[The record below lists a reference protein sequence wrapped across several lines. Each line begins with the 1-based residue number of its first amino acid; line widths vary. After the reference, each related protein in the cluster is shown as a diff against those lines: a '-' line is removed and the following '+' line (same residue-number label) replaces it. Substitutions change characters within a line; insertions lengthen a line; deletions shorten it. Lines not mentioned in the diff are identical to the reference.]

1 MLKRITAMALAMVM
15 TLTLFNVGVFARY
28 ENKNNYDY
36 DYPLTEDLRVDVV
49 GGSEIVAT
57 WPAVDKSGNL
67 INANPLRADGQE
79 NSNGCPTAGW
89 TNPTQGMIIAY
100 PNWQADG
107 QHTQNPTQVNTG
119 EAQIL
124 YGVTD
129 RKTDIPLVIMDG
141 AAGSTAKV
149 KDAYLDTT
157 VVAENFAT
165 LYKIEYSKD
174 GVEWKLDHEAT
185 TINHGKKLRRPAE
198 DGTSKED
205 GRNTFF
211 LENQLYEQ
219 LIGSYEADTEYMLR
233 VTASNAANKSESFKV
248 FETKFTTP
256 KPQIKYP
263 AFPTVEGG
271 GKYSQGGRGTDTRP
285 ADIYVVTNLTDSV
298 TNPQPGSLRY
308 GLERKYRTDGNNTY
322 PVIITF
328 AVGGV
333 INIDPDAAKNARR
346 LNIGSN
352 TTILGQTAPGEGI
365 TVYGASAKF
374 DGTDIIAR
382 YIRFRLGE
390 GYDQDAASATGSNI
404 VIDHCTFSWGVDECF
419 SAKEIINSSIQYNI
433 IASSLSFPNKTGIMN
448 GDNEVAAGESE
459 AKHGMGSIIN
469 GSDVS
474 YTHNLWANHGTR
486 NPRFEGGF
494 SYASIDYDN
503 KLEFSNNVIYNWGHN
518 SGYGG
523 ERGPNG
529 KTGNGKTNMIGNYY
543 KPGNNTLEK
552 VNTRIF
558 DVDGSSYYF
567 KDNVMTSSADVTA
580 DNKLGFYEISDSRV
594 LSAPAELAEPYSAT
608 SAEDAYKAVIDGVGA
623 SYVRDAQDTRLIRE
637 LETGTGRFINNEFEA
652 GGIGTLDAGT
662 APKDTD
668 SDGIPDEWE
677 SAHGLD
683 PNNKAD
689 AAAIVTDE
697 TKSYLGYTNIEVYA
711 NDLLGEWDEST
722 KPAKAEAP
730 KAEIT
735 AINENGQPVGD
746 INVNVTLA
754 KGRTY
759 TITKNAGAGNYS
771 ILLNDKVIAEN
782 KDEFVIP
789 ADTAVGTYTLSLSVK
804 GDTGSNI
811 STVIPVTVVEAAQNG
826 NLDGFT
832 SADIGDVRAKGADY
846 YDSKTNTL
854 VSEGAGH
861 IGILA
866 TSSNNGPDA
875 FHFNYKQVKGDF
887 TFTAKVEN
895 LAKLDYYQQ
904 SGLMVR
910 AGLEPTAEFY
920 MPSLT
925 YIKGEDYEGSTDVT
939 GGFVKAKN
947 IRAVYRSRST
957 ADSNVSYGGASSML
971 GIPAVRVDKTPNT
984 GYARI
989 ERSGQHITLLAS
1001 LDGSKWYTVGEY
1013 ETTLPET
1020 AYVGFAT
1027 DAAQDYMTLTK
1038 YNATQ
1043 FSNIELVN
1051 GNRGDADGDG
1061 EITVKD
1067 TDRVLEYVLSPET
1080 SDMTEEQIENCKVS
1094 GNDKLTSADVA
1105 QILQKV
1111 LDSSYGYVNVK

>member
-1 MLKRITAMALAMVM
+1 MIKRITALALAMVM
-15 TLTLFNVGVFARY
+15 TLTLFNVGVSARY
-28 ENKNNYDY
+28 NNDNNYDY

-49 GGSEIVAT
+49 GGNDIVIT

-67 INANPLRADGQE
+67 INANPLKAEGQT
-79 NSNGCPTAGW
+79 NSNGNPTAGW
-89 TNPTQGMIIAY
+89 TNPTQGMVIAY

-107 QHTQNPTQVNTG
+107 QHTQNPNQVNTG
-119 EAQIL
+119 DAQVL
-124 YGVTD
+124 FGVTD
-129 RKTDIPLVIMDG
+129 KKTDYPLVIVDG
-141 AAGSTAKV
+141 ADATKKV

-157 VVAENFAT
+157 VVAGNFAT

-174 GVEWKLDHEAT
+174 GVTWQTDHELST
-185 TINHGKKLRRPAE
+185 VNHGKKLRRPAS
-198 DGTSKED
+198 DGSSAED

-219 LIGSYEADTEYMLR
+219 LIGSYEADTEYTVR
-233 VTASNAANKSESFKV
+233 VTASSAADKSASYKV
-248 FETKFTTP
+248 FQTKFTTP
-256 KPQIKYP
+256 KAQVKYP

-271 GKYSQGGRGTDTRP
+271 GKYAQGGRGTETRP
-285 ADIYVVTNLTDSV
+285 ADVYVVTNLTDSV
-298 TNPQPGSLRY
+298 TDPQPGSLRY
-308 GLERKYRTDGNNTY
+308 GLERKYRADGNKNY

-333 INIDPDAAKNARR
+333 INVDPEAAKNARR

-433 IASSLSFPNKTGIMN
+433 IANSLSFPNKTGVMN

-494 SYASIDYDN
+494 SYGGVNYDN
-503 KLEFSNNVIYNWGHN
+503 KLEFSNNVVYNWGHN

-523 ERGPNG
+523 ERGNG
-529 KTGNGKTNMIGNYY
+529 KANMTGNFY

-552 VNTRIF
+552 VRTQIF

-567 KDNVMTSSADVTA
+567 KDNVMTSSDEVTA
-580 DNKLGFYEISDSRV
+580 DNTLGFSGIGNRALD
-594 LSAPAELAEPYSAT
+594 APVELAEPYTAT
-608 SAEDAYKAVIDGVGA
+608 SAEDAYKAVLDGVGA

-652 GGIGTLDAGT
+652 GGIGALNAGT

-683 PNNKAD
+683 PNDKSD
-689 AAAIVTDE
+689 ASAIVTDE
-697 TKSYLGYTNIEVYA
+697 TKSYLGYTNVEVYA
-711 NDLLGEWDEST
+711 NDLLGEWKESA

-730 KAEIT
+730 EAEIT
-735 AINENGQPVGD
+735 AVNENGKPVGD
-746 INVNVTLA
+746 VNVNVTLA
-754 KGRTY
+754 KGKTY
-759 TITKNAGAGNYS
+759 TVAKKAGTGTYS
-771 ILLNDKVIAEN
+771 ILLNDKVLAEN
-782 KDEFVIP
+782 TDEFTIP
-789 ADTAVGTYTLSLSVK
+789 ADTAVGMYTLSLSVK
-804 GDTGSNI
+804 SDKGSNI
-811 STVIPVTVVEAAQNG
+811 STVVPVTVVEAEQNS
-826 NLDGFT
+826 NLDSFT
-832 SADIGDVRAKGADY
+832 SADIGDVKAAGADY
-846 YDSKTNTL
+846 YDSSANTL

-875 FHFNYKQVKGDF
+875 FHFNYKEVKGDF

-910 AGLEPTAEFY
+910 SSLDPKAEFY
-920 MPSLT
+920 MSSLT
-925 YIKGEDYEGSTDVT
+925 YLKGEDYSGSTDAT
-939 GGFVKAKN
+939 GSFVKAKN
-947 IRAVYRSRST
+947 IMAVYRQ
-957 ADSNVSYGGASSML
+957 ADNADVNYGAIRSML
-971 GIPAVRVDKTPNT
+971 GVAAVRADKTPNT
-984 GYARI
+984 GWARV
-989 ERSGQHITLLAS
+989 ERSGQNVILSAS
-1001 LDGSKWYTVGEY
+1001 LDGNKWYEIGSYT
-1013 ETTLPET
+1013 TTLPDT
-1020 AYVGFAT
+1020 VYVGFAT
-1027 DAAQDYMTLTK
+1027 DAAQDSMSLVR
-1038 YNATQ
+1038 YNATR
-1043 FSNIELVN
+1043 FSSIELSGV
-1051 GNRGDADGDG
+1051 RGDADGDG
-1061 EITVKD
+1061 LITVLD
-1067 TDRVLEYVLSPET
+1067 AERVFRYVLSP
-1080 SDMTEEQIENCKVS
+1080 SKADMTPDEIENCKVS
-1094 GNDKLTSADVA
+1094 GNDKLSSADVA
-1105 QILQKV
+1105 QILQKA
-1111 LDSSYGYVNVK
+1111 LDSSYSYVNIR